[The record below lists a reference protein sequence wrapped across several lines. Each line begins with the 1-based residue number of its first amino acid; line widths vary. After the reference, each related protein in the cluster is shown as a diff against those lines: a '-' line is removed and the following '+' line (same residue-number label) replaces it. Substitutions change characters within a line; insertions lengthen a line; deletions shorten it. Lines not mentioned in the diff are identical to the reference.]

1 MGLSVGRRGVPS
13 TKPELLHGT
22 RLMAH
27 GLDCRLNSFMLM
39 ELASFLSR
47 HKKRPEIP
55 RHAPFLLPGRNRAG
69 RSHGVLWQEPSQTGY
84 CY

>member
-47 HKKRPEIP
+47 HK
-55 RHAPFLLPGRNRAG
+55 PFF
-69 RSHGVLWQEPSQTGY
+69 
-84 CY
+84 